1 MQTPNFTIPS
11 FLRNKYV
18 LTALCFLVWLVFF
31 DRHNLVTQF
40 KLKQELTELE
50 KEKAYYQVKAV
61 EVETEAK
68 GLFSNAEKLEKF
80 AREEYLMKK
89 ENEEVFVIVEE

>member
-1 MQTPNFTIPS
+1 MQIPNLAIPS

-18 LTALCFLVWLVFF
+18 LTTLFFMVWLVFF
-31 DRHNLVTQF
+31 DRHNLITQF
-40 KLKQELTELE
+40 KLKQELTDLE
-50 KEKAYYQVKAV
+50 REKAYYQVKAV
-61 EVETEAK
+61 EVEAEAK
-68 GLFSNAEKLEKF
+68 GLFSNSEKLEKF

>member
-1 MQTPNFTIPS
+1 MPNITIPT

-18 LTALCFLVWLVFF
+18 LTALVFLAWLIFF

-40 KLKQELTELE
+40 KLKQELTAIE
-50 KEKAYYQVKAV
+50 KEKRYYQDKAV
-61 EVETEAK
+61 EVEAEAK

-89 ENEEVFVIVEE
+89 DNEEVFVIVEE

>member
-1 MQTPNFTIPS
+1 M
-11 FLRNKYV
+11 RNKYV
-18 LTALCFLVWLVFF
+18 LTALVFLVWLVFF

-40 KLKQELTELE
+40 KLKQELTDVE
-50 KEKAYYQVKAV
+50 KEKLYYQDKAI
-61 EVETEAK
+61 EVEAEAK

-89 ENEEVFVIVEE
+89 DNEEVFIIVEE